1 LRNILKQRPRSSRC
15 PKACLAAFIGTTGVP
30 PNIGTY
36 RNPLGST
43 NQSYHRYGSSFQ
55 LFTIFPMYFVYLI
68 ESLKDGRYYI
78 GQTNNLEERLN
89 PSYAIGCEK

>member
-1 LRNILKQRPRSSRC
+1 
-15 PKACLAAFIGTTGVP
+15 
-30 PNIGTY
+30 
-36 RNPLGST
+36 
-43 NQSYHRYGSSFQ
+43 
-55 LFTIFPMYFVYLI
+55 MYFVYLI